1 MRLIGPSNEQLGVV
15 SLAEA
20 LRTAQQAG
28 LDLVEVAP
36 LATPPVCRIMDYSKF
51 KYDQTKK
58 AREARKVQKTTK
70 LKGMRF
76 RPKIDDHDIEF
87 KTKRVQ
93 EFIEEGDKV
102 KLQVLFRGRERDH
115 MELGRAVLERVANA
129 LKEVATIE
137 RPPLL
142 EGREMTM
149 ILSPLQRKPAAA
161 RPPGQAPSG
170 QPPAKPPAPPPGQPA
185 PGSPTGAKSAP

>member
-1 MRLIGPSNEQLGVV
+1 VRLIGPANEQLGVV
-15 SLAEA
+15 TLAEA

-58 AREARKVQKTTK
+58 ARESRKVQKTTK

-76 RPKIDDHDIEF
+76 RPGSDDHDIEF
-87 KTKRVQ
+87 KTRRVQ

-137 RPPLL
+137 RPPIMA
-142 EGREMTM
+142 GREMTM
-149 ILSPLQRKPAAA
+149 ILSPLQRKSAAA
-161 RPPGQAPSG
+161 RPADQEPAKQPAPS
-170 QPPAKPPAPPPGQPA
+170 
-185 PGSPTGAKSAP
+185 PGSPTGAKSAT

>member
-1 MRLIGPSNEQLGVV
+1 VRLIGPANEQLGVV
-15 SLAEA
+15 PLAEA
-20 LRTAQQAG
+20 MRTAHQAG

-87 KTKRVQ
+87 KTRRVQ
-93 EFIEEGDKV
+93 EFIEEGAKV

-115 MELGRAVLERVANA
+115 MDLGRAVLERVADA
-129 LKEVATIE
+129 LKDLAVVE
-137 RPPLL
+137 RPPLM
-142 EGREMTM
+142 EGRAMTM

-161 RPPGQAPSG
+161 RPPGQAP
-170 QPPAKPPAPPPGQPA
+170 AKPPAPPPSQPA
-185 PGSPTGAKSAP
+185 AGSPTGAKSAP

>member
-1 MRLIGPSNEQLGVV
+1 MRLIGSANEQLGVV
-15 SLAEA
+15 PLAEA

-51 KYDQTKK
+51 KYDQTRK

-76 RPKIDDHDIEF
+76 RPKIRDHDIDF

-93 EFIEEGDKV
+93 EFLEDGDKV
-102 KLQVLFRGRERDH
+102 KLQVLFKGRERDH
-115 MELGRAVLERVANA
+115 MEQGRAILERVANA
-129 LKEVATIE
+129 LKDVATIE
-137 RPPLL
+137 RPPIV
-142 EGREMTM
+142 EGKEMTM
-149 ILSPLQRKPAAA
+149 ILSPIQRKPAAA

-170 QPPAKPPAPPPGQPA
+170 QAPAKPPAPPPGSPA
-185 PGSPTGAKSAP
+185 ASSSTGAKSTP

>member
-1 MRLIGPSNEQLGVV
+1 MRLIGPANEQLGVV
-15 SLAEA
+15 TLAEA

-58 AREARKVQKTTK
+58 ARESRKVQKTTK

-76 RPKIDDHDIEF
+76 RPGSDDHDIEF
-87 KTKRVQ
+87 KTRRVQ

-102 KLQVLFRGRERDH
+102 KLQVLFRGRQRDH
-115 MELGRAVLERVANA
+115 MELGRAVLDRVANA
-129 LKEVATIE
+129 LKEVAVVE

-161 RPPGQAPSG
+161 RPPGQAP
-170 QPPAKPPAPPPGQPA
+170 AKPPAPS
-185 PGSPTGAKSAP
+185 PGSPTGAKSAT